1 LNLLRQENVKVTV
14 VEIEMTE
21 IKATMVK
28 EIRVHLETTVA
39 VEAVAVEAVVA
50 EAVAEKVAQKI
61 PRETTQMIAAEQTS
75 RIVVKHEAK
84 ITSQVRNLDKVTK
97 VEDLKEEAIIVA
109 EEEVIVA
116 NAAIETDY
124 SSSLFAD
131 LIGEKIPLSST
142 ISLAPGRIDRISSV
156 INPVFL

>member
-1 LNLLRQENVKVTV
+1 
-14 VEIEMTE
+14 
-21 IKATMVK
+21 
-28 EIRVHLETTVA
+28 
-39 VEAVAVEAVVA
+39 VEAVVA